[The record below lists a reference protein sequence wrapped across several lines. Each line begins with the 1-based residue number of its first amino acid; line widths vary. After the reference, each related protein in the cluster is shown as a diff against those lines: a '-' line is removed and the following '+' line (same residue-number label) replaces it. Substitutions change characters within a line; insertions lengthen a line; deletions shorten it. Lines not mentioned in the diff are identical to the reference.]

1 MTVST
6 GATRVQPTVDHARA
20 YASPRWLTD
29 QPALL
34 DGEGAVTVLRRRSA
48 VPVGGLGAGE
58 LVAGRR
64 LVGARDLDDTPW
76 WIPAN
81 VVWSDAEDAIRPE
94 HPRPAGLAH
103 DRSWSRAVLTGLSD
117 RLGWE
122 ARLAFE
128 RGETLATIDGIGP
141 SGSATVYDGGL
152 GHDLPCVLIVSDKL
166 IRWGA
171 GSTVESAYRRA
182 LFGDQGLSE
191 DEVARELADMQLVL
205 ADAGVDIAVVDLGTT
220 MLRRAGFA
228 RVSVQL
234 MGR

>member
-6 GATRVQPTVDHARA
+6 GATKVQPTADHARA
-20 YASPRWLTD
+20 YASPRWLTE
-29 QPALL
+29 QPVLL

-48 VPVGGLGAGE
+48 VPMGGLAEGD
-58 LVAGRR
+58 VIIGRR
-64 LVGARDLDDTPW
+64 LVGARDLHDAPW
-76 WIPAN
+76 WIPAS
-81 VVWSDAEDAIRPE
+81 VVWSDAEDAMRPE

-103 DRSWSRAVLTGLSD
+103 DRSWSRAVLSGLTD

-122 ARLAFE
+122 AKRAFE
-128 RGETLATIDGIGP
+128 RGEALATIEGVDDAP
-141 SGSATVYDGGL
+141 AATIYDGGL
-152 GHDLPCVLIVSDKL
+152 GHDVPCVLIVSEKV

-182 LFGDQGLSE
+182 LFGDHGLSE
-191 DEVARELADMQLVL
+191 DEAARELADMQLVL
-205 ADAGVDIAVVDLGTT
+205 SDAGVQVGVVDVGTT

>member
-6 GATRVQPTVDHARA
+6 GATKVQPTVDHARA
-20 YASPRWLTD
+20 YASPRWLTE

-48 VPVGGLGAGE
+48 VPLGGIGDGDQ
-58 LVAGRR
+58 VQGRR
-64 LVGARDLDDTPW
+64 LVGARDLGDAPW
-76 WIPAN
+76 WIPAI
-81 VVWSDAEDAIRPE
+81 VAWSDAEDAIRPE

-128 RGETLATIDGIGP
+128 RGEALATIDGLAPAGP
-141 SGSATVYDGGL
+141 ATIYDGGL
-152 GHDLPCVLIVSDKL
+152 GHDLPCVLIVSENVV
-166 IRWGA
+166 RWGA
-171 GSTVESAYRRA
+171 GITVESAYRRA

-191 DEVARELADMQLVL
+191 EEIARELADMQLVL
-205 ADAGVDIAVVDLGTT
+205 ADAGLDVAVVDLGTT

>member
-6 GATRVQPTVDHARA
+6 GATKVQPTVDHARA
-20 YASPRWLTD
+20 YASPRWLTE

-48 VPVGGLGAGE
+48 VPLGGIGDGDQ
-58 LVAGRR
+58 VQGRR
-64 LVGARDLDDTPW
+64 LVGARDLGDAPW
-76 WIPAN
+76 WIPAI
-81 VVWSDAEDAIRPE
+81 VAWSDAEDAIRPE

-122 ARLAFE
+122 ARLAYE
-128 RGETLATIDGIGP
+128 RGEALATIDGLAPAGP
-141 SGSATVYDGGL
+141 ATIYDGGL
-152 GHDLPCVLIVSDKL
+152 GHDLPCVLIVSENVV
-166 IRWGA
+166 RWGA
-171 GSTVESAYRRA
+171 GITVESAYRRA

-191 DEVARELADMQLVL
+191 EEIARELADMQLVL
-205 ADAGVDIAVVDLGTT
+205 ADAGLDVAVVDLGTT

>member
-20 YASPRWLTD
+20 YASPRWLTE

-48 VPVGGLGAGE
+48 VPIGGLGDGD
-58 LVAGRR
+58 LVVGRR
-64 LVGARDLDDTPW
+64 LVGARDLDEAPW
-76 WIPAN
+76 WIPAT
-81 VVWSDAEDAIRPE
+81 VTWSDAEDAIRPE

-122 ARLAFE
+122 ARLAHE
-128 RGETLATIDGIGP
+128 RGETLATIDGIAP

-152 GHDLPCVLIVSDKL
+152 GNDLPCVLIVSDKV
-166 IRWGA
+166 IRGGA
-171 GSTVESAYRRA
+171 GITVESAYRRA

-205 ADAGVDIAVVDLGTT
+205 ADGGLDIAVVDLGTT

>member
-6 GATRVQPTVDHARA
+6 GATKVQPTVDHARA
-20 YASPRWLTD
+20 YASPRWLTE

-48 VPVGGLGAGE
+48 VPMGGLGDGD

-64 LVGARDLDDTPW
+64 LVGARDLDDAPW
-76 WIPAN
+76 WIPAT
-81 VVWSDAEDAIRPE
+81 VAWSDAEDAIRPE

-117 RLGWE
+117 RLGAE
-122 ARLAFE
+122 ARVALE
-128 RGETLATIDGIGP
+128 RGETLATIDGIAP

-152 GHDLPCVLIVSDKL
+152 GHDLPCVLIVSDKV
-166 IRWGA
+166 IRGGA
-171 GSTVESAYRRA
+171 GITVESAYRRA

-205 ADAGVDIAVVDLGTT
+205 ADAGLDVAVVDLGTT